1 MENVYLAR
9 YEADG
14 SSVVPNEQGMR
25 PMQVRAFA
33 ESKQKYLLIKA
44 PPASGKSRALMF
56 IALEKLKSH
65 LVKKVIVAVPERSI
79 AKSFAD
85 TNLESFGFHSN
96 WVVNPKFD
104 LCSPGGEKGKIQRF
118 VEFLASDETILL
130 CTHSTLRFGFEQAD
144 IEAFNDVLIA
154 IDEFHHVSV
163 HEDNRLGQFLRAV
176 MDKSSAQVL
185 AMTGSYF
192 RGDANAILSSEDE
205 VRFAK
210 VTYNYFEQL
219 NGYAHLKTLGIAF
232 SFYHGPYTLAIAEVL
247 DTTKKT
253 IIHIPSVNSGESLKE
268 KYFEVDQILDSIGDY
283 QGTTDAGIVSVKT
296 KDGRIIRIADLV
308 NDEPATREKV
318 VTFLRN
324 LKKASDVDI
333 IIALGMAK
341 EGFDWPYC
349 EVALT
354 VGYRGSLTEIIQ
366 IIGRTT
372 RDSVNKTHAQFINL
386 VAEPDESRANVSTS
400 VNNIFKAIAASLL
413 MEDVLAPRLKLGGA
427 KAAGDHEMIFIRGF
441 KDPTTVRVQ
450 QIVKDDY
457 IDLKAKILQSAEIQT
472 CLGGGVDPYLINNV
486 LIPKIIRQSYPDLD
500 DDEVDSVADH
510 VIAGSALNGAQRI
523 SQGGRQLIQ
532 LANSFVN
539 VDELNI
545 DLIYQ
550 INPFASAY
558 QIVSK
563 ELDAATL
570 KAIQDYIVASRIDV
584 TDDEAM
590 RLWPE
595 VERFYQ
601 NHGQEPLKDSLDPHE
616 KRLAEVL
623 AYLRRVKN
631 ESRP

>member
-1 MENVYLAR
+1 
-9 YEADG
+9 
-14 SSVVPNEQGMR
+14 
-25 PMQVRAFA
+25 
-33 ESKQKYLLIKA
+33 
-44 PPASGKSRALMF
+44 
-56 IALEKLKSH
+56 
-65 LVKKVIVAVPERSI
+65 
-79 AKSFAD
+79 
-85 TNLESFGFHSN
+85 
-96 WVVNPKFD
+96 
-104 LCSPGGEKGKIQRF
+104 
-118 VEFLASDETILL
+118 
-130 CTHSTLRFGFEQAD
+130 
-144 IEAFNDVLIA
+144 
-154 IDEFHHVSV
+154 
-163 HEDNRLGQFLRAV
+163 
-176 MDKSSAQVL
+176 
-185 AMTGSYF
+185 
-192 RGDANAILSSEDE
+192 
-205 VRFAK
+205 
-210 VTYNYFEQL
+210 
-219 NGYAHLKTLGIAF
+219 
-232 SFYHGPYTLAIAEVL
+232 
-247 DTTKKT
+247 
-253 IIHIPSVNSGESLKE
+253 
-268 KYFEVDQILDSIGDY
+268 
-283 QGTTDAGIVSVKT
+283 
-296 KDGRIIRIADLV
+296 
-308 NDEPATREKV
+308 
-318 VTFLRN
+318 
-324 LKKASDVDI
+324 
-333 IIALGMAK
+333 
-341 EGFDWPYC
+341 
-349 EVALT
+349 
-354 VGYRGSLTEIIQ
+354 
-366 IIGRTT
+366 
-372 RDSVNKTHAQFINL
+372 
-386 VAEPDESRANVSTS
+386 
-400 VNNIFKAIAASLL
+400 

-427 KAAGDHEMIFIRGF
+427 KEAGDHEMIFIRGF
-441 KDPTTVRVQ
+441 KDPTTARVQ

-486 LIPKIIRQSYPDLD
+486 LIPKIIRQSFPDLD